1 MLAPTS
7 FKRIK
12 ATVAVGIS
20 MGLEKIHLILMTR
33 FLLLA
38 SLHRH
43 TASSL
48 VQKKAAS
55 LSTTCLSA
63 RLHRLRLKQRPSKAW
78 ARSCKLSSSLQK
90 SQRLESTSTTSWRMA
105 TFTRCPRKT
114 DRSNRSSTK
123 VIRRSLSDH
132 ASSTWTSCSL
142 ATRTP

>member
-38 SLHRH
+38 SSLRH
-43 TASSL
+43 IASFL

-55 LSTTCLSA
+55 LSTTCLSE
-63 RLHRLRLKQRPSKAW
+63 RLHRSRLRQRPSKVW
-78 ARSCKLSSSLQK
+78 ARSCKLSSCLLK
-90 SQRLESTSTTSWRMA
+90 SQKPESTSTTSWRMA
-105 TFTRCPRKT
+105 IYTPCPRKT
-114 DRSNRSSTK
+114 DRFNKSFTRVT
-123 VIRRSLSDH
+123 RLSLSDH